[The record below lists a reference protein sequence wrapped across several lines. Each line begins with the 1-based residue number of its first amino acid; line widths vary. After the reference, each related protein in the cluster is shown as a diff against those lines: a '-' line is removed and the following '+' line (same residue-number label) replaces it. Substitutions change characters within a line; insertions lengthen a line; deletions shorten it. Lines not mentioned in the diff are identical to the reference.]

1 MESLISFNRRGIFVI
16 IICFFI
22 FLFTSQIVK
31 GDIYLYIDENGT
43 HHFTN
48 IPSDNKKYKLIS
60 RERNKSNKTLSKYDF
75 SNLIREIANKYRVD
89 KNLIKA
95 IIKTESNF
103 DSKAVSKKGAK
114 GLMQIMPGKA
124 YELNIINIF
133 NPQQNVEGGVKH
145 FKYLLDKYEGN
156 LLISLAAYNAGENAV
171 NKYNGIPPF
180 PETWDYINKVL
191 KYYNLYDK

>member
-1 MESLISFNRRGIFVI
+1 MESLISFNHRDIFII

-43 HHFTN
+43 YHFTN
-48 IPSDNKKYKLIS
+48 IPSDNKKYKLII

-114 GLMQIMPGKA
+114 GLMQIMPEKA
-124 YELNIINIF
+124 YELNIRNIF
-133 NPQQNVEGGVKH
+133 NPHQNIEGGVKH

-180 PETWDYINKVL
+180 PETWGYINKVL

>member
-1 MESLISFNRRGIFVI
+1 MESLIRFNHRNIFII

-22 FLFTSQIVK
+22 FLFTSQIAK

-43 HHFTN
+43 YHFTN

-60 RERNKSNKTLSKYDF
+60 SERNKSNKTLSKYDF
-75 SNLIREIANKYRVD
+75 SNLISEAANKYRVD
-89 KNLIKA
+89 QNLIKA

-103 DSKAVSKKGAK
+103 NSKAVSKKGAK
-114 GLMQIMPGKA
+114 GLMQIMPAKA
-124 YELNIINIF
+124 YELNIRNIF
-133 NPQQNVEGGVKH
+133 NPQQNIEGGVKH

-171 NKYNGIPPF
+171 NKYDGIPPF

-191 KYYNLYDK
+191 KYYNLYEK